1 MLDLIFYIK
10 FQRKPY
16 HDLHSWRNMCT
27 FAKLNQRDVMKQI
40 AVLFEGDINRRL
52 GVFNAVINRVKHLQ
66 QIADYKIDVHM
77 LQVYDGWLMRR
88 VRHSNKV
95 SYRPDEILAD
105 GVKIHVTWFRRRW
118 SDAIMHRLFHK
129 PPRALINRLHRL
141 GWEMRGH
148 DLVSAHD
155 RIVGHAAV
163 FAGKHLHIPS
173 FITWHGASIYTDPP
187 RDPMIKELTIKLL
200 HEATCNFFV
209 SQGLLDKA
217 HAELTDGF
225 PAEVL
230 LNGAS
235 AQFRQYNDELRAQ
248 LRKDYGVKDG
258 KKVVAFV
265 GRFEPVKNVTLLP
278 EIYKMLE
285 TKYGKELTFWAIGD
299 GVQLDETRRLMADKG
314 VKCHFTGKVPPEE
327 IPDLLNC
334 VDLLVLPSSLE
345 GLPLVVIEALSCGAH
360 VVATNVIGTAEAVG
374 RENAIDLGDNF
385 VERFTDRAVEL
396 LSGNIDQQL
405 PPEVSWA
412 ATAVKEDKIYRKYL
426 YNNHPTD

>member
-1 MLDLIFYIK
+1 
-10 FQRKPY
+10 
-16 HDLHSWRNMCT
+16 
-27 FAKLNQRDVMKQI
+27 MKKI

-66 QIADYKIDVHM
+66 QVADYKIDVYM
-77 LQVYDGWLMRR
+77 FQMYDGWVMRHI
-88 VRHSNKV
+88 RHSKKIDA
-95 SYRPDEILAD
+95 RPDAIVAD
-105 GVKIHVTWFRRRW
+105 GVTIHITWFRRRW
-118 SDAIMHRLFHK
+118 TDSIMHRLFNK
-129 PPRALINRLHRL
+129 PPRALLHRLHRL

-163 FAGKHLHIPS
+163 FAGKKLNIPC

-187 RDPMIKELTIKLL
+187 RDQMLKELTIKLL

-235 AQFRQYNDELRAQ
+235 EQFCLYDEEARAQ
-248 LRKDYGVKDG
+248 LREKYGVNDG

-278 EIYKMLE
+278 QIYKEIE
-285 TKYGKELTFWAIGD
+285 TKYGKDLTFWAIGD
-299 GVQLDETRRLMADKG
+299 GVQLEETRRLMAEKG
-314 VKCHFTGKVPPEE
+314 INCHFTGKVPPEE
-327 IPDLLNC
+327 MPDLLNC

-345 GLPLVVIEALSCGAH
+345 GLPLVVIEALSCGAR

-374 RENAIDLGDNF
+374 RENAIDLGDGF
-385 VERFTDRAVEL
+385 IERFTDRAVQL
-396 LSGNIDQQL
+396 LQGGIEQQL
-405 PPEVSWA
+405 PPEVSWT
-412 ATAVKEDKIYRKYL
+412 ATAIKENGIYHKYHD
-426 YNNHPTD
+426 N

>member
-1 MLDLIFYIK
+1 
-10 FQRKPY
+10 
-16 HDLHSWRNMCT
+16 
-27 FAKLNQRDVMKQI
+27 MKQI

-66 QIADYKIDVHM
+66 QVADYKIDVYM
-77 LQVYDGWLMRR
+77 FQVYDGWLMRHI
-88 VRHSNKV
+88 RHSQKID
-95 SYRPDEILAD
+95 YRPDEIVAD
-105 GVKIHVTWFRRRW
+105 GVKVHITWFRRRW
-118 SDAIMHRLFHK
+118 SDSVMHRFFHK
-129 PPRALINRLHRL
+129 PPRALLRRLHRL

-163 FAGKHLHIPS
+163 FAGSHLHIPC

-187 RDPMIKELTIKLL
+187 RDPMIKDMTIKLL
-200 HEATCNFFV
+200 KSATCNFFV

-217 HAELTDGF
+217 HAELTDNF
-225 PAEVL
+225 PAEIL

-235 AQFRQYNDELRAQ
+235 SQFQRYNETLRAR
-248 LRKDYGVKDG
+248 LRDMYHVNDG

-278 EIYKMLE
+278 EIYQE
-285 TKYGKELTFWAIGD
+285 IERKYGQELTFWAIGD
-299 GVQLDETRRLMADKG
+299 GIQLEETRQLMAAKG
-314 VKCHFTGKVPPEE
+314 VKCSFTGKVPPEE
-327 IPDLLNC
+327 IPDMLNC

-385 VERFTDRAVEL
+385 VDRFTTRAVEL
-396 LSGNIDQQL
+396 LRGGIDQQL
-405 PPEVSWA
+405 PPEVSWV
-412 ATAVKEDKIYRKYL
+412 ATADKENRIYQEYLKCDKS
-426 YNNHPTD
+426 D

>member
-1 MLDLIFYIK
+1 
-10 FQRKPY
+10 
-16 HDLHSWRNMCT
+16 
-27 FAKLNQRDVMKQI
+27 MKQI

-52 GVFNAVINRVKHLQ
+52 GVFNAVISRVKHLQ

-88 VRHSNKV
+88 LRHSKKV
-95 SYRPDEILAD
+95 DHRPDEIVTD
-105 GVKIHVTWFRRRW
+105 GVKVHITWFRRRW
-118 SDAIMHRLFHK
+118 SDVVRHRIFHK
-129 PPRALINRLHRL
+129 APRALLKRLHRL

-148 DLVSAHD
+148 DLVTAHD
-155 RIVGHAAV
+155 RIAGHAAV
-163 FAGKHLHIPS
+163 FAGKKLHIPC

-187 RDPMIKELTIKLL
+187 RDAVVKDMTIKLL
-200 HEATCNFFV
+200 HSADCNFFV
-209 SQGLLDKA
+209 SKGLLDKA

-235 AQFRQYNDELRAQ
+235 EQFNRYNDERRME
-248 LRKDYGVKDG
+248 LRKHYGIDEG
-258 KKVVAFV
+258 KRVVAFV

-278 EIYKMLE
+278 DIYKQLE
-285 TKYGKELTFWAIGD
+285 ERYGKPLDFWAIGD
-299 GVQLDETRRLMADKG
+299 GIQLEETRRLMEEKG
-314 VKCHFTGKVPPEE
+314 VKCHFTGKVAPEE
-327 IPDLLNC
+327 IPDMLNC

-385 VERFTDRAVEL
+385 VDRFTTRAVQL
-396 LSGNIDQQL
+396 LQDDIEQKL
-405 PPEVSWA
+405 PPEISWD
-412 ATAVKEDKIYRKYL
+412 ATAEKENLIYHKYL
-426 YNNHPTD
+426 EQSP

>member
-1 MLDLIFYIK
+1 
-10 FQRKPY
+10 
-16 HDLHSWRNMCT
+16 
-27 FAKLNQRDVMKQI
+27 MKHI

-66 QIADYKIDVHM
+66 QVADYEINVHM
-77 LQVYDGWLMRR
+77 LQVYDGWLMRLLRHTPR
-88 VRHSNKV
+88 VP
-95 SYRPDEILAD
+95 YRPDEIEAD

-129 PPRALINRLHRL
+129 PPRAFMRCLHRM
-141 GWEMRGH
+141 GWEMRGS

-155 RIVGHAAV
+155 RIMGHVAV
-163 FAGKHLHIPS
+163 FAGKKLHIPC

-187 RDPMIKELTIKLL
+187 RDPMIKEQTIKLL
-200 HEATCNFFV
+200 HRATCNFFV

-217 HAELTDGF
+217 HAELTNGF

-235 AQFRQYNDELRAQ
+235 AQFERYSDGKRAQ
-248 LRKDYGVKDG
+248 LRKRHDVDDDE
-258 KKVVAFV
+258 KVVAFV

-278 EIYKMLE
+278 EIYSE
-285 TKYGKELTFWAIGD
+285 IQRQYNGKLSFWAIGD
-299 GVQLDETRRLMADKG
+299 GVQLEETRHLMDAKG
-314 VKCHFTGKVPPEE
+314 VKCRFTGKVPPEE
-327 IPDLLNC
+327 IPELLNC

-374 RENAIDLGDNF
+374 RENAIDLGEHF
-385 VERFTDRAVEL
+385 VERFTMRAVQL

-405 PPEVSWA
+405 PPEVSWT
-412 ATAVKEDKIYRKYL
+412 ATAIKENRIYHQFLDKINL
-426 YNNHPTD
+426 SN

>member
-1 MLDLIFYIK
+1 
-10 FQRKPY
+10 
-16 HDLHSWRNMCT
+16 
-27 FAKLNQRDVMKQI
+27 MKQI

-129 PPRALINRLHRL
+129 PPHALINRLHRL

-163 FAGKHLHIPS
+163 FAGKHLHIPC

-187 RDPMIKELTIKLL
+187 RDPMIKDLTIKLL
-200 HEATCNFFV
+200 HDATCNFFV

-235 AQFRQYNDELRAQ
+235 AQFRHYDDELRAQ
-248 LRKDYGVKDG
+248 LRKEYGVKDG

-285 TKYGKELTFWAIGD
+285 DKYGKELTFWAIGD

-405 PPEVSWA
+405 PPEVSWT
-412 ATAVKEDKIYRKYL
+412 ATAVKEDKIYRNHL
-426 YNNHPTD
+426 YDNHSTD

>member
-1 MLDLIFYIK
+1 
-10 FQRKPY
+10 
-16 HDLHSWRNMCT
+16 
-27 FAKLNQRDVMKQI
+27 MKQI

-52 GVFNAVINRVKHLQ
+52 GVFNAVINRVKYLQ
-66 QIADYKIDVHM
+66 QIADYKIDVYM
-77 LQVYDGWLMRR
+77 FQVYDGWLMRR
-88 VRHSNKV
+88 LRHSKKI
-95 SYRPDEILAD
+95 SARPDEITAD
-105 GVKIHVTWFRRRW
+105 GVKVHITWFRRRW
-118 SDAIMHRLFHK
+118 SDAVMHRLFNK
-129 PPRALINRLHRL
+129 PPRALMRRLHRL

-163 FAGKHLHIPS
+163 FAGEKLHIPC

-200 HEATCNFFV
+200 HSATCNFFV

-235 AQFRQYNDELRAQ
+235 EEFQRYNEEKRTSLREKYGANDE
-248 LRKDYGVKDG
+248 G
-258 KKVVAFV
+258 KVVAFV

-278 EIYKMLE
+278 EIYKE
-285 TKYGKELTFWAIGD
+285 IEAKYGKKLTFWAIGD
-299 GVQLDETRRLMADKG
+299 GIQLNETRQIMAEKG
-314 VKCHFTGKVPPEE
+314 IKCHFTGKVPPEE
-327 IPDLLNC
+327 MPDLLNC

-385 VERFTDRAVEL
+385 VDRFTDRAVL
-396 LSGNIDQQL
+396 LLQGVIKQEL
-405 PPEVSWA
+405 PPEVSWKE
-412 ATAVKEDKIYRKYL
+412 TAIKENKIYKEFL
-426 YNNHPTD
+426 K

>member
-1 MLDLIFYIK
+1 
-10 FQRKPY
+10 
-16 HDLHSWRNMCT
+16 
-27 FAKLNQRDVMKQI
+27 MKQI

-66 QIADYKIDVHM
+66 QVADYKIDVYM
-77 LQVYDGWLMRR
+77 FQVYDGWLMRR
-88 VRHSNKV
+88 IRHSKKV
-95 SYRPDEILAD
+95 DSRPDEIITD
-105 GVKIHVTWFRRRW
+105 GVKVHITWFRRRW
-118 SDAIMHRLFHK
+118 IDAILHRLFHK
-129 PPRALINRLHRL
+129 PPHMLMRRLHRL
-141 GWEMRGH
+141 DWEMRGH

-163 FAGKHLHIPS
+163 FASKKLHIPC

-187 RDPMIKELTIKLL
+187 RDPMIKDLTIKLL

-217 HAELTDGF
+217 HAELSTGF
-225 PAEVL
+225 PAEIL

-235 AQFRQYNDELRAQ
+235 EQFRQYDESTRAAMRQ
-248 LRKDYGVKDG
+248 KYGVNDG

-278 EIYKMLE
+278 DIYKE
-285 TKYGKELTFWAIGD
+285 IEVKYGKELTFWAIGD
-299 GVQLDETRRLMADKG
+299 GVQLDETRQLMASKG
-314 VKCHFTGKVPPEE
+314 VRCHFTGKVPPEE

-374 RENAIDLGDNF
+374 RENAIDIGDNF
-385 VERFTDRAVEL
+385 VDRFTDRAVQL
-396 LSGNIDQQL
+396 LQGKIEQKL
-405 PPEVSWA
+405 PPEVSWT
-412 ATAVKEDKIYRKYL
+412 ATAIKENDIYHKYL
-426 YNNHPTD
+426 

>member
-1 MLDLIFYIK
+1 
-10 FQRKPY
+10 
-16 HDLHSWRNMCT
+16 
-27 FAKLNQRDVMKQI
+27 MKQI

-66 QIADYKIDVHM
+66 QVADYKIDVYM
-77 LQVYDGWLMRR
+77 FQVYDGWLMRR
-88 VRHSNKV
+88 VRHSPKV
-95 SYRPDEILAD
+95 TARPDEVIAD
-105 GVKIHVTWFRRRW
+105 GVKVHITWFRRRW
-118 SDAIMHRLFHK
+118 TDALQHRLFHQ
-129 PPRALINRLHRL
+129 PPRAMLRRLHRL

-155 RIVGHAAV
+155 RIMGHAAV
-163 FAGKHLHIPS
+163 FAGKKLHIPS

-187 RDPMIKELTIKLL
+187 RDPMIKDMTVKLL
-200 HEATCNFFV
+200 HSATCNFFV

-225 PAEVL
+225 PAEIL

-235 AQFRQYNDELRAQ
+235 GQFKRYSDEHRAR
-248 LRKDYGVKDG
+248 LRKQYGVNDG

-278 EIYKMLE
+278 EIYQGIKA
-285 TKYGKELTFWAIGD
+285 KYGQELTFWAIGD
-299 GVQLDETRRLMADKG
+299 GIQLDQTRQLMRAKG
-314 VKCHFTGKVPPEE
+314 IDCHFTGKVPPEE

-360 VVATNVIGTAEAVG
+360 VVATNVIGTADAVG
-374 RENAIDLGDNF
+374 RENAIDLGEGFID
-385 VERFTDRAVEL
+385 RFTTRGAQL
-396 LSGNIDQQL
+396 LQTEIEQKL
-405 PPEVSWA
+405 PPEVSWT
-412 ATAVKEDKIYRKYL
+412 ATAIKENDIYHKYL
-426 YNNHPTD
+426 DR

>member
-1 MLDLIFYIK
+1 
-10 FQRKPY
+10 
-16 HDLHSWRNMCT
+16 
-27 FAKLNQRDVMKQI
+27 MKQI

-52 GVFNAVINRVKHLQ
+52 GVFNAVISRVKYLQ

-88 VRHSNKV
+88 VRHTKRV
-95 SYRPDEILAD
+95 AFRPDEIEAD
-105 GVKIHVTWFRRRW
+105 GVKVHVTWFRRRW
-118 SDAIMHRLFHK
+118 CDSIMHRVFHK
-129 PPRALINRLHRL
+129 PPRAFMRRLHRL

-155 RIVGHAAV
+155 RIMGHAAV
-163 FAGKHLHIPS
+163 FAGEKLHIPS

-187 RDPMIKELTIKLL
+187 RDAMIKEQTIKLL
-200 HEATCNFFV
+200 KSATCNFFV

-217 HAELTDGF
+217 HAELADGF

-235 AQFRQYNDELRAQ
+235 DQFQRYSDAKRAALRE
-248 LRKDYGVKDG
+248 KYKVDG
-258 KKVVAFV
+258 SCKVVAFV
-265 GRFEPVKNVTLLP
+265 GRFEPVKNVTMLP
-278 EIYKMLE
+278 DIYAEIE
-285 TKYGKELTFWAIGD
+285 RKYGKPLTFWAIGD
-299 GVQLDETRRLMADKG
+299 GVQLNETCQLMHAKG
-314 VKCHFTGKVPPEE
+314 VQCLFTGKVPPEE

-374 RENAIDLGDNF
+374 RENAIDLGDRF
-385 VERFTDRAVEL
+385 VDRFTDRAVQL
-396 LSGNIDQQL
+396 LQGDIDQKL
-405 PPEVSWA
+405 PPEVSWS
-412 ATAVKEDKIYRKYL
+412 ATADKENRIYHQYL
-426 YNNHPTD
+426 DE

>member
-1 MLDLIFYIK
+1 
-10 FQRKPY
+10 
-16 HDLHSWRNMCT
+16 
-27 FAKLNQRDVMKQI
+27 MKQI

-66 QIADYKIDVHM
+66 QVADYKIDVYM
-77 LQVYDGWLMRR
+77 FQVYDGWLMRHI
-88 VRHSNKV
+88 RHSKKV
-95 SYRPDEILAD
+95 DSRPDEIITD
-105 GVKIHVTWFRRRW
+105 GVKVHITWFRRRW
-118 SDAIMHRLFHK
+118 IDAILHRLFHK
-129 PPRALINRLHRL
+129 PPHLLMRRLHRL

-163 FAGKHLHIPS
+163 FASKKLHIPC

-187 RDPMIKELTIKLL
+187 RDPMIKDLTIKLL

-217 HAELTDGF
+217 HAELTTGF
-225 PAEVL
+225 PAEIL

-235 AQFRQYNDELRAQ
+235 EQFRQYDESTRAAMRQ
-248 LRKDYGVKDG
+248 KYGVNDG

-278 EIYKMLE
+278 NIYKE
-285 TKYGKELTFWAIGD
+285 IEVKYGKELTFWAIGD
-299 GVQLDETRRLMADKG
+299 GVQLDETRQLMASKG
-314 VKCHFTGKVPPEE
+314 VRCHFTGKVPPEE

-385 VERFTDRAVEL
+385 VDRFTDRAVQL
-396 LSGNIDQQL
+396 LQGNIEQKL
-405 PPEVSWA
+405 PPEVSWT
-412 ATAVKEDKIYRKYL
+412 ATAIKENDIYHKYL
-426 YNNHPTD
+426 

>member
-1 MLDLIFYIK
+1 
-10 FQRKPY
+10 
-16 HDLHSWRNMCT
+16 
-27 FAKLNQRDVMKQI
+27 MKQI

-66 QIADYKIDVHM
+66 QVADYKIDVYM
-77 LQVYDGWLMRR
+77 LQVYDGWAMRR
-88 VRHSNKV
+88 VRHSKHIDH
-95 SYRPDEILAD
+95 RPTEVVAD
-105 GVKIHVTWFRRRW
+105 GVKVHIVWFRRRW

-129 PPRALINRLHRL
+129 PPRALLRRLHRL

-155 RIVGHAAV
+155 RIMGHAAV
-163 FAGKHLHIPS
+163 FAGQQLHIPS

-187 RDPMIKELTIKLL
+187 RDPMIKEMTIKLL
-200 HEATCNFFV
+200 HDATCNFFV

-225 PAEVL
+225 NAQVL

-235 AQFRQYNDELRAQ
+235 AQFCRYDDQRRAQ
-248 LRKDYGVKDG
+248 LREKYGMGDG
-258 KKVVAFV
+258 ERVVAFV

-278 EIYKMLE
+278 EIYKELE
-285 TKYGKELTFWAIGD
+285 RKHGEKLTFWAIGD
-299 GVQLDETRRLMADKG
+299 GVQLDETRRLMADAG
-314 VKCHFTGKVPPEE
+314 VDCRFTGKVPPDE
-327 IPDLLNC
+327 IPDMLNC

-374 RENAIDLGDNF
+374 RDNAIDLGDRF
-385 VERFTDRAVEL
+385 IDRFTTRGAQL
-396 LSGNIDQQL
+396 LAGCIDQQL
-405 PPEVSWA
+405 PPEVSWT
-412 ATAVKEDKIYRKYL
+412 ATAQKENSIYHSYLDK
-426 YNNHPTD
+426 NN

>member
-1 MLDLIFYIK
+1 M
-10 FQRKPY
+10 
-16 HDLHSWRNMCT
+16 HSWQKLCK
-27 FAKLNQRDVMKQI
+27 FAFGTNYRDAMKQI
-40 AVLFEGDINRRL
+40 AVLFEGDISRRL

-66 QIADYKIDVHM
+66 QVADYKIDVYM
-77 LQVYDGWLMRR
+77 LQVYDGWLMRLLR
-88 VRHSNKV
+88 RTKRID
-95 SYRPDEILAD
+95 YRPDDIDAD
-105 GVKIHVTWFRRRW
+105 GINVHVIWFRRRW
-118 SDAIMHRLFHK
+118 GDVFLHRLFHK
-129 PPRALINRLHRL
+129 PPRALLKRLHRI

-155 RIVGHAAV
+155 RIMGHAAV
-163 FAGKHLHIPS
+163 FAGKKLHIPS

-187 RDPMIKELTIKLL
+187 RDPMIKDMTIKLL
-200 HEATCNFFV
+200 HNATCNFFV

-225 PAEVL
+225 PAEIL

-235 AQFRQYNDELRAQ
+235 EQFTKYSDTKRATLRE
-248 LRKDYGVKDG
+248 KYGVNDG

-278 EIYKMLE
+278 DIYQMLE
-285 TKYGKELTFWAIGD
+285 QKYAKPLDFWAIGD
-299 GVQLDETRRLMADKG
+299 GIQLEETKQLMKDKG
-314 VKCHFTGKVPPEE
+314 VNCHFTGKVPPEE

-385 VERFTDRAVEL
+385 VERFTDRAVL
-396 LSGNIDQQL
+396 LLQGGIDQKL
-405 PPEVSWA
+405 PDEVSWT
-412 ATAVKEDKIYRKYL
+412 ATADKENHIYQQYLRGDLKIG
-426 YNNHPTD
+426 

>member
-1 MLDLIFYIK
+1 
-10 FQRKPY
+10 
-16 HDLHSWRNMCT
+16 
-27 FAKLNQRDVMKQI
+27 MKQI

-52 GVFNAVINRVKHLQ
+52 GVFNAVISRVKYLQ
-66 QIADYKIDVHM
+66 QVADYKIDVYM
-77 LQVYDGWLMRR
+77 LQVYDGWLMRLLRKSKR
-88 VRHSNKV
+88 VTH
-95 SYRPDEILAD
+95 RPDEIEAD
-105 GVKIHVTWFRRRW
+105 GVKVHVTWFRRRW

-129 PPRALINRLHRL
+129 PPRALMRRLHRL

-155 RIVGHAAV
+155 RIMGHAAV
-163 FAGKHLHIPS
+163 FAGKKLHIPS

-200 HEATCNFFV
+200 KSATCNFFV

-235 AQFRQYNDELRAQ
+235 EQFHRYSDEERARLRE
-248 LRKDYGVKDG
+248 KYGVSPE

-278 EIYKMLE
+278 DIYQKIE
-285 TKYGKELTFWAIGD
+285 ERYGNNLDFWAIGD
-299 GVQLDETRRLMADKG
+299 GIQLDETRQLMKTKG
-314 VKCHFTGKVPPEE
+314 VKCRFTGKVPPEE

-345 GLPLVVIEALSCGAH
+345 GLPLVVIEALSCGAR

-374 RENAIDLGDNF
+374 RENAIDLGDHF
-385 VERFTDRAVEL
+385 VDRFTTRAVEL
-396 LSGNIDQQL
+396 LQGDIDQQL
-405 PPEVSWA
+405 PPEVSWST
-412 ATAVKEDKIYRKYL
+412 TAVKENDIYHHFLK
-426 YNNHPTD
+426 

>member
-1 MLDLIFYIK
+1 
-10 FQRKPY
+10 
-16 HDLHSWRNMCT
+16 
-27 FAKLNQRDVMKQI
+27 MKQI

-129 PPRALINRLHRL
+129 PPHALINRLHRL

-163 FAGKHLHIPS
+163 FAGKHLHIPC

-187 RDPMIKELTIKLL
+187 RDPMIKDLTIKLL
-200 HEATCNFFV
+200 HDATCNFFV

-235 AQFRQYNDELRAQ
+235 AQFRHYDDELRAQ
-248 LRKDYGVKDG
+248 LRKEYGVTDG

-285 TKYGKELTFWAIGD
+285 DKYGKELIFWAIGD

-405 PPEVSWA
+405 PPEVSWT
-412 ATAVKEDKIYRKYL
+412 ATAVKEDKIYRNHL
-426 YNNHPTD
+426 YDNHSTD

>member
-1 MLDLIFYIK
+1 
-10 FQRKPY
+10 
-16 HDLHSWRNMCT
+16 
-27 FAKLNQRDVMKQI
+27 MKQI

-66 QIADYKIDVHM
+66 QVADYKIDVYM
-77 LQVYDGWLMRR
+77 FQVYDGWLMRR
-88 VRHSNKV
+88 VRHSKKV
-95 SYRPDEILAD
+95 NFRPDEISAD
-105 GVKIHVTWFRRRW
+105 GIKIHVTWFRRRW
-118 SDAIMHRLFHK
+118 CDAIMHRLFHK
-129 PPRALINRLHRL
+129 PPRAMLRRLHHL

-155 RIVGHAAV
+155 RIAAHAAV
-163 FAGKHLHIPS
+163 FAGKKLHIPC

-187 RDPMIKELTIKLL
+187 RDPMIKEITIKLL
-200 HEATCNFFV
+200 KAATCNFFV
-209 SQGLLDKA
+209 SKGLLDKA
-217 HAELTDGF
+217 HIELTADDF
-225 PAEVL
+225 PAEIL

-235 AQFRQYNDELRAQ
+235 EQFKIYSDDERARLREKYGIDND
-248 LRKDYGVKDG
+248 

-278 EIYKMLE
+278 DIYNEIE
-285 TKYGKELTFWAIGD
+285 RKYGQPISFWAIGD
-299 GVQLDETRRLMADKG
+299 GVQFEESRQMMKDKG

-374 RENAIDLGDNF
+374 RDNAIDLGDNF
-385 VERFTDRAVEL
+385 VERFTDRAVQL
-396 LSGNIDQQL
+396 LQGGIDQQL
-405 PPEVSWA
+405 PPEVSWT
-412 ATAVKEDKIYRKYL
+412 ATADKENAIYHQYL
-426 YNNHPTD
+426 Q

>member
-1 MLDLIFYIK
+1 
-10 FQRKPY
+10 
-16 HDLHSWRNMCT
+16 
-27 FAKLNQRDVMKQI
+27 MKQI

-52 GVFNAVINRVKHLQ
+52 GVFNAVISRVKYLQ

-77 LQVYDGWLMRR
+77 LQVYDGWLMRL
-88 VRHSNKV
+88 VRHSKRV
-95 SYRPDEILAD
+95 SYRPDEITAD
-105 GVKIHVTWFRRRW
+105 GVKVHVTWFRRRW
-118 SDAIMHRLFHK
+118 SDAILHRLFHK
-129 PPRALINRLHRL
+129 PPRAFLRRLHRL

-155 RIVGHAAV
+155 RIVGHAAA
-163 FAGKHLHIPS
+163 FAGKQLHIPS

-187 RDPMIKELTIKLL
+187 RDAMIKEQTIKLL
-200 HEATCNFFV
+200 HNATCNFFV

-235 AQFRQYNDELRAQ
+235 AQFHRYSEERRSELREKYNA
-248 LRKDYGVKDG
+248 GDG
-258 KKVVAFV
+258 RKVVAFV
-265 GRFEPVKNVTLLP
+265 GRFEPVKNVTMLP
-278 EIYKMLE
+278 DIYHEIE
-285 TKYGKELTFWAIGD
+285 RKYGKPLTFWAIGD
-299 GVQLDETRRLMADKG
+299 GIQLNDTRTLMRDKG
-314 VKCHFTGKVPPEE
+314 VNCHFTGKVPPEE

-374 RENAIDLGDNF
+374 RENAIDLGDRF
-385 VERFTDRAVEL
+385 VDRFTDRAVEL
-396 LSGNIDQQL
+396 LSGEIDQKL
-405 PPEVSWA
+405 PAEVSWS
-412 ATAVKEDKIYRKYL
+412 ATAVKENRIYHQYL
-426 YNNHPTD
+426 DNQTPSN

>member
-1 MLDLIFYIK
+1 
-10 FQRKPY
+10 
-16 HDLHSWRNMCT
+16 
-27 FAKLNQRDVMKQI
+27 MKQI

-66 QIADYKIDVHM
+66 QVADYKIDVYM
-77 LQVYDGWLMRR
+77 FQVYDGWLMRR
-88 VRHSNKV
+88 VRHSPKV
-95 SYRPDEILAD
+95 TARPDEVIAD
-105 GVKIHVTWFRRRW
+105 GVKIHITWFRRRW
-118 SDAIMHRLFHK
+118 TDAIMHRLFHK
-129 PPRALINRLHRL
+129 PPRAMLRRLHRL

-155 RIVGHAAV
+155 RIMGHAAV
-163 FAGKHLHIPS
+163 FAGKKLHIPS

-187 RDPMIKELTIKLL
+187 RDPMIKDMTVKLL
-200 HEATCNFFV
+200 HSATCNFFV

-225 PAEVL
+225 PAEIL

-235 AQFRQYNDELRAQ
+235 EQFKRFSDEHRAR
-248 LRKDYGVKDG
+248 LRKQYGVNDG

-278 EIYKMLE
+278 DIYQGIKA
-285 TKYGKELTFWAIGD
+285 KYGQELTFWAIGD
-299 GVQLDETRRLMADKG
+299 GIQLDQTRQLMRAKG
-314 VKCHFTGKVPPEE
+314 IDCHFTGKVPPEE

-374 RENAIDLGDNF
+374 RENAIDLGEGFID
-385 VERFTDRAVEL
+385 RFTTRGAQL
-396 LSGNIDQQL
+396 LQTEIEQKL
-405 PPEVSWA
+405 PPEVSWT
-412 ATAVKEDKIYRKYL
+412 ATAIKENGIYHKYL
-426 YNNHPTD
+426 DR

>member
-1 MLDLIFYIK
+1 MTCIVGETCVHL
-10 FQRKPY
+10 
-16 HDLHSWRNMCT
+16 
-27 FAKLNQRDVMKQI
+27 LNLKQWDVMKQI

-88 VRHSNKV
+88 VRHTKKV
-95 SYRPDEILAD
+95 HSRPDEILAD
-105 GVKIHVTWFRRRW
+105 GVNVHITWFRRRW

-129 PPRALINRLHRL
+129 PPRALIRRLHRL

-163 FAGKHLHIPS
+163 FAGQHLHIPS

-200 HEATCNFFV
+200 HDATCNFFV

-235 AQFRQYNDELRAQ
+235 AQFRLYNDELRTQ
-248 LRKDYGVKDG
+248 LRKDYGVKDD

-285 TKYGKELTFWAIGD
+285 TKYGKGLTFWAIGD

-327 IPDLLNC
+327 IPDILNC

-396 LSGNIDQQL
+396 LSENIDQQL

-426 YNNHPTD
+426 YINHSTD

>member
-1 MLDLIFYIK
+1 
-10 FQRKPY
+10 
-16 HDLHSWRNMCT
+16 
-27 FAKLNQRDVMKQI
+27 MKQI

-66 QIADYKIDVHM
+66 QVADYKIDVYM
-77 LQVYDGWLMRR
+77 FQVYDGWLMRR
-88 VRHSNKV
+88 VRHSKKV
-95 SYRPDEILAD
+95 NFRPDEITAD
-105 GVKIHVTWFRRRW
+105 GIKIHVTWFRRRW
-118 SDAIMHRLFHK
+118 CDAIMHRLFHK
-129 PPRALINRLHRL
+129 PPRAMLRRLHRL

-155 RIVGHAAV
+155 RIAAHAAV
-163 FAGKHLHIPS
+163 FAGKKLHIPC

-187 RDPMIKELTIKLL
+187 RDPMIKEITIKLL
-200 HEATCNFFV
+200 KAATCNFFV
-209 SQGLLDKA
+209 SKGLLDKA
-217 HAELTDGF
+217 HIELTADDF
-225 PAEVL
+225 PAEIL

-235 AQFRQYNDELRAQ
+235 EQFKVYSDEERACLREKYGIDND
-248 LRKDYGVKDG
+248 

-278 EIYKMLE
+278 DIYNEIE
-285 TKYGKELTFWAIGD
+285 RKYGQPISFWAIGD
-299 GVQLDETRRLMADKG
+299 GVQLDETRQMMKDKG

-374 RENAIDLGDNF
+374 RDNAIDLGDDF
-385 VERFTDRAVEL
+385 VERFTDRAVQL
-396 LSGNIDQQL
+396 LQGGIDQQL
-405 PPEVSWA
+405 PPEVSWT
-412 ATAVKEDKIYRKYL
+412 ATASKENAIYQQYL
-426 YNNHPTD
+426 Q

>member
-1 MLDLIFYIK
+1 
-10 FQRKPY
+10 
-16 HDLHSWRNMCT
+16 
-27 FAKLNQRDVMKQI
+27 MKQI

-66 QIADYKIDVHM
+66 QVADYKIDVYM
-77 LQVYDGWLMRR
+77 FQVYDGWLMRR
-88 VRHSNKV
+88 VRHSPKV
-95 SYRPDEILAD
+95 TARPDEVIAD
-105 GVKIHVTWFRRRW
+105 GVKIHITWFRRRW
-118 SDAIMHRLFHK
+118 TDAILHRLFHQ
-129 PPRALINRLHRL
+129 PPRAMLRRLHRL

-155 RIVGHAAV
+155 RIMGHAAV
-163 FAGKHLHIPS
+163 FAGKKLHIPS

-187 RDPMIKELTIKLL
+187 RDPMIKDMTVKLL
-200 HEATCNFFV
+200 HSATCNFFV

-225 PAEVL
+225 PAEIL

-235 AQFRQYNDELRAQ
+235 EQFKRYSDEHRAR
-248 LRKDYGVKDG
+248 LRKQYGVNDG

-278 EIYKMLE
+278 EIYQGIKA
-285 TKYGKELTFWAIGD
+285 KYGQELTFWAIGD
-299 GVQLDETRRLMADKG
+299 GIQLDQTRQLMRAKG
-314 VKCHFTGKVPPEE
+314 IDCHFTGKVPPEE

-345 GLPLVVIEALSCGAH
+345 GLPLVVIEALSCGSH

-374 RENAIDLGDNF
+374 RENAIDLGEGFID
-385 VERFTDRAVEL
+385 RFTTRGAQL
-396 LSGNIDQQL
+396 LQTETEQKL
-405 PPEVSWA
+405 PPEVSWT
-412 ATAVKEDKIYRKYL
+412 ATAIKENGIYHKYL
-426 YNNHPTD
+426 DR

>member
-1 MLDLIFYIK
+1 
-10 FQRKPY
+10 
-16 HDLHSWRNMCT
+16 
-27 FAKLNQRDVMKQI
+27 MKQI

-52 GVFNAVINRVKHLQ
+52 GVFNAVINRVKHLEQ
-66 QIADYKIDVHM
+66 VADYKIDVHM
-77 LQVYDGWLMRR
+77 LQVYDGWLMRK
-88 VRHSNKV
+88 VRKSKKV
-95 SYRPDEILAD
+95 AFRPDDIVAD
-105 GVKIHVTWFRRRW
+105 GVKVHITWFRRRW
-118 SDAIMHRLFHK
+118 SDAILHRLFNK
-129 PPRALINRLHRL
+129 PPRALLRRLHRL

-155 RIVGHAAV
+155 RIMGHAAV
-163 FAGKHLHIPS
+163 FAGEHLHIPC

-200 HEATCNFFV
+200 HSATCNFFV

-225 PAEVL
+225 PADVL

-235 AQFRQYNDELRAQ
+235 DQFYRYDDQFRQKLR
-248 LRKDYGVKDG
+248 DHYGIDAG
-258 KKVVAFV
+258 KQVVAFV

-278 EIYKMLE
+278 DIYQQIQQ
-285 TKYGKELTFWAIGD
+285 KYDKELDFWAIGD
-299 GVQLDETRRLMADKG
+299 GVQLEETEHLMAEKG
-314 VKCHFTGKVPPEE
+314 LNCHFTGKVPPEE

-385 VERFTDRAVEL
+385 VERFTTRAVEL
-396 LSGNIDQQL
+396 LRGGIDQQL
-405 PPEVSWA
+405 PAEVSWT
-412 ATAVKEDKIYRKYL
+412 ATAAKENRIYHQYLDK
-426 YNNHPTD
+426 

>member
-1 MLDLIFYIK
+1 
-10 FQRKPY
+10 
-16 HDLHSWRNMCT
+16 
-27 FAKLNQRDVMKQI
+27 MKQI

-66 QIADYKIDVHM
+66 QVADYKIDVYM
-77 LQVYDGWLMRR
+77 FQVYDGWLMRR
-88 VRHSNKV
+88 VRHSPKV
-95 SYRPDEILAD
+95 TARPDEVIAD
-105 GVKIHVTWFRRRW
+105 GVKIHITWFRRRW
-118 SDAIMHRLFHK
+118 TDAIMHRLFHK
-129 PPRALINRLHRL
+129 PPRAMLRRLHRL

-155 RIVGHAAV
+155 RIMGHAAV
-163 FAGKHLHIPS
+163 FAGKKLHIPS

-187 RDPMIKELTIKLL
+187 RDPMIKDMTVKLL
-200 HEATCNFFV
+200 HSATCNFFV

-225 PAEVL
+225 PAEIL

-235 AQFRQYNDELRAQ
+235 EQFKRYSDEHRAR
-248 LRKDYGVKDG
+248 LRKQYGVNDG

-278 EIYKMLE
+278 DIYQGIKA
-285 TKYGKELTFWAIGD
+285 KYGQELTFWAIGD
-299 GVQLDETRRLMADKG
+299 GIQLDQTRQLMRAKG
-314 VKCHFTGKVPPEE
+314 IDCHFTGKVPPEE

-374 RENAIDLGDNF
+374 RENAIDLGEGFID
-385 VERFTDRAVEL
+385 RFTTRGAQL
-396 LSGNIDQQL
+396 LQTEIEQKL
-405 PPEVSWA
+405 PPEVSWT
-412 ATAVKEDKIYRKYL
+412 ATAIKENDIYHKYL
-426 YNNHPTD
+426 DR

>member
-1 MLDLIFYIK
+1 
-10 FQRKPY
+10 
-16 HDLHSWRNMCT
+16 
-27 FAKLNQRDVMKQI
+27 MKKI

-52 GVFNAVINRVKHLQ
+52 GVFNAVISRVKHLQ
-66 QIADYKIDVHM
+66 QVADYSIDVYM

-88 VRHSNKV
+88 VRHSA
-95 SYRPDEILAD
+95 SADYRPDEIEAD
-105 GVKIHVTWFRRRW
+105 GVKVHVTWFRRRW

-129 PPRALINRLHRL
+129 PPRALLKRLRQM
-141 GWEMRGH
+141 GWELRGH

-155 RIVGHAAV
+155 RIMGHAAV
-163 FAGKHLHIPS
+163 FAGKKLHIPS

-187 RDPMIKELTIKLL
+187 RDAMIKELTIKLL
-200 HEATCNFFV
+200 HSATCNFFV

-217 HAELTDGF
+217 HAELTNDF

-235 AQFRQYNDELRAQ
+235 DQFKRYSDERRQALRQ
-248 LRKDYGVKDG
+248 HYGIGDDKQ
-258 KKVVAFV
+258 VVAFV

-278 EIYKMLE
+278 DIYQKLE
-285 TKYGKELTFWAIGD
+285 DQHDKPLDFWAIGD
-299 GVQLDETRRLMADKG
+299 GIQLDETKRLMSAKG

-374 RENAIDLGDNF
+374 RDNAIDLGDHF
-385 VERFTDRAVEL
+385 IERFTARAVEL
-396 LSGNIDQQL
+396 LRGGIHQQL
-405 PPEVSWA
+405 PPEVSWT
-412 ATAVKEDKIYRKYL
+412 ATAVKENRIYHQYLDK
-426 YNNHPTD
+426 

>member
-1 MLDLIFYIK
+1 
-10 FQRKPY
+10 
-16 HDLHSWRNMCT
+16 
-27 FAKLNQRDVMKQI
+27 MKQI

-66 QIADYKIDVHM
+66 QVADYKIDVYM
-77 LQVYDGWLMRR
+77 FQVYDGWLMRR
-88 VRHSNKV
+88 VRHSPKV
-95 SYRPDEILAD
+95 TARPDEVIAD
-105 GVKIHVTWFRRRW
+105 GVKIHITWFRRRW
-118 SDAIMHRLFHK
+118 TDAIMHRLFHK
-129 PPRALINRLHRL
+129 PPLAMLRRLHRL

-155 RIVGHAAV
+155 RIMGHAAV
-163 FAGKHLHIPS
+163 FAGKKLHIPS

-187 RDPMIKELTIKLL
+187 RDPMIKDMTVKLL
-200 HEATCNFFV
+200 HSATCNYFV

-225 PAEVL
+225 PAEIL

-235 AQFRQYNDELRAQ
+235 EQFKRYSDEHRAR
-248 LRKDYGVKDG
+248 LRKQYGVNDG

-278 EIYKMLE
+278 DIYQGIKA
-285 TKYGKELTFWAIGD
+285 KYGQELTFWAIGD
-299 GVQLDETRRLMADKG
+299 GIQLDLTRQLMRAKG
-314 VKCHFTGKVPPEE
+314 IDCHFTGKVPPEE

-374 RENAIDLGDNF
+374 RENAIDLGEGFID
-385 VERFTDRAVEL
+385 RFTTRGAQL
-396 LSGNIDQQL
+396 LQTEIEQKL
-405 PPEVSWA
+405 PPEVSWT
-412 ATAVKEDKIYRKYL
+412 ATAIKENGIYHKYL
-426 YNNHPTD
+426 DR

>member
-1 MLDLIFYIK
+1 
-10 FQRKPY
+10 
-16 HDLHSWRNMCT
+16 
-27 FAKLNQRDVMKQI
+27 MKQI

-66 QIADYKIDVHM
+66 QVADYKIDVYM
-77 LQVYDGWLMRR
+77 FQVYDGWLMRHI
-88 VRHSNKV
+88 RHSKKV
-95 SYRPDEILAD
+95 DSRPDEIITD
-105 GVKIHVTWFRRRW
+105 GVKVHITWFRRRW
-118 SDAIMHRLFHK
+118 IDAILHRLFHK
-129 PPRALINRLHRL
+129 PPHMLMRRLHRL

-163 FAGKHLHIPS
+163 FASKKLHIPC

-187 RDPMIKELTIKLL
+187 RDPMIKDLTIKLL

-209 SQGLLDKA
+209 SQGLLNKA
-217 HAELTDGF
+217 HAELTTGF
-225 PAEVL
+225 PAEIL

-235 AQFRQYNDELRAQ
+235 EQFRQYDESTRAAMRQ
-248 LRKDYGVKDG
+248 KYAVNDG

-278 EIYKMLE
+278 DIYKE
-285 TKYGKELTFWAIGD
+285 IEVKYGKELTFWAIGD
-299 GVQLDETRRLMADKG
+299 GVQLDETRQLMANKG
-314 VKCHFTGKVPPEE
+314 VRCHFTGKVPPEE

-374 RENAIDLGDNF
+374 LENAIDLGDNF
-385 VERFTDRAVEL
+385 VDRFTDRAVQL
-396 LSGNIDQQL
+396 LQGNIEQKL
-405 PPEVSWA
+405 PPEVSWT
-412 ATAVKEDKIYRKYL
+412 ATAIKENDIYHQYL
-426 YNNHPTD
+426 

>member
-1 MLDLIFYIK
+1 
-10 FQRKPY
+10 
-16 HDLHSWRNMCT
+16 
-27 FAKLNQRDVMKQI
+27 MKQI

-66 QIADYKIDVHM
+66 QVADYKIDVYM
-77 LQVYDGWLMRR
+77 LQVYDGWLMRH
-88 VRHSNKV
+88 VRHTPKV
-95 SYRPDEILAD
+95 AYRPDEIMVD
-105 GVKIHVTWFRRRW
+105 DVKVHITWFRRRW

-129 PPRALINRLHRL
+129 PPRALIHRLQRL

-155 RIVGHAAV
+155 RIMGHAAA
-163 FAGKHLHIPS
+163 FAGKQLHIPS

-187 RDPMIKELTIKLL
+187 RDPIIKDLTVKLL
-200 HEATCNFFV
+200 HSVTCNFFV

-225 PAEVL
+225 PADVL

-235 AQFRQYNDELRAQ
+235 AQFCRYDDEHRARLRE
-248 LRKDYGVKDG
+248 KYGVNDG

-278 EIYKMLE
+278 DIYKMLE
-285 TKYGKELTFWAIGD
+285 EKHGKELTFWAIGD
-299 GVQLDETRRLMADKG
+299 GIQLEETRQMMAAKD

-345 GLPLVVIEALSCGAH
+345 GLPLVVIEALSCGAK

-385 VERFTDRAVEL
+385 IERFTDRGSQL
-396 LSGNIDQQL
+396 LEGDIDQQL
-405 PPEVSWA
+405 PPEVSWT
-412 ATAVKEDKIYRKYL
+412 ATAIKENKIYQSYL
-426 YNNHPTD
+426 NQ